1 MYGWSRWM
9 ERSAEATNADIISVG
24 AFTREFYQTM
34 TAEEK
39 NAYMSLT

>member
-1 MYGWSRWM
+1 M

-24 AFTREFYQTM
+24 AFTREFYQTV